1 MKPNTEKIYWK
12 NEEKNK
18 FIFKQSLDDFVSYSL
33 TDSSGVATVT
43 SESNGHT
50 QNGDTEQNG
59 IANTLPNER
68 IQLDKTDQDIVRL
81 IGQHLKIVG
90 LE

>member
-1 MKPNTEKIYWK
+1 MQTN
-12 NEEKNK
+12 
-18 FIFKQSLDDFVSYSL
+18 
-33 TDSSGVATVT
+33 

-50 QNGDTEQNG
+50 QNGDNEQRNG
-59 IANTLPNER
+59 VEAASGTTTLSNDR
-68 IQLDKTDQDIVRL
+68 IHLDKTDQEIVRL

>member
-1 MKPNTEKIYWK
+1 MYN
-12 NEEKNK
+12 
-18 FIFKQSLDDFVSYSL
+18 FFGFS
-33 TDSSGVATVT
+33 DSAGLQT

-50 QNGDTEQNG
+50 QNGDTTERNG
-59 IANTLPNER
+59 VEATTAGTTIKNER
-68 IQLDKTDQDIVRL
+68 IQLDKTDQEIVRL